1 MTANKN
7 QEIERKFLVD
17 NTKWISKDQGVKIT
31 QCYLSKIPTVRIR
44 LAGEQAFVT
53 IKGKSKNISRPEF
66 EYEVPFTDAKDMM
79 NLAISD
85 SVEKTR
91 YTEIFDGL
99 EWTVDVFSGKNT
111 GLIVAE
117 IELDS
122 EDQQIKLPDW
132 ILEEVSFD
140 SRYYNC
146 YLSEHP
152 FEGWS
157 VLTDFQEFER
167 ASSVVDRIT
176 SFLPGD
182 FDLNTILI
190 AAPKDILVNR
200 WRGFYRHINALLLN
214 VMLNRLN
221 EFNNHKDVEKRVL
234 DARNIICTIIE
245 NFDVDSKNVNVEK
258 KIVEEKFDI
267 LKLMK
272 EEQLY
277 LDSSLLK
284 YIWYRKIFGGKWKL
298 IYYYY
303 DKSFESF
310 ESFEMW
316 TKMPII
322 HLNST
327 MNVIT
332 KNKGDIK
339 IIKEEEYSEHSITTK
354 FQVYKQVFKQL
365 LTFGPFYLFNSKN

>member
-17 NTKWISKDQGVKIT
+17 NTKWSPKDQGVKIT
-31 QCYLSKIPTVRIR
+31 QCYLSKTPTVRIR

-66 EYEVPFTDAKDMM
+66 EYEVPFDDAKDMM
-79 NLAISD
+79 NLAISE
-85 SVEKTR
+85 SVEKVR
-91 YTEIFDGL
+91 YTEIFDEL

-122 EDQQIKLPDW
+122 EDQEIKLPDW

-152 FEGWS
+152 FESWT
-157 VLTDFQEFER
+157 VLTDVQEFER
-167 ASSVVDRIT
+167 ASSIVDRVT
-176 SFLPGD
+176 SLLPINL
-182 FDLNTILI
+182 DLNEILI
-190 AAPKDILVNR
+190 NASKNVQVNR
-200 WRGFYRHINALLLN
+200 WRGFYSHINALLLN
-214 VMLNRLN
+214 VLLNRLD
-221 EFNNHKDVEKRVL
+221 EFNNHEDVKEKVL

-245 NFDVDSKNVNVEK
+245 NFDIDASCINVNK
-258 KIVEEKFDI
+258 KVIELKPEDI

-277 LDSSLLK
+277 LDSKLLK

-298 IYYYY
+298 VVVNKSYS
-303 DKSFESF
+303 SFEV
-310 ESFEMW
+310 W
-316 TKMPII
+316 TKMPIKYWTE
-322 HLNST
+322 N
-327 MNVIT
+327 MNIIM
-332 KNKGDIK
+332 KNKSDIT
-339 IIKEEEYSEHSITTK
+339 IIKEEEYPEYNITTK
-354 FQVYKQVFKQL
+354 LQVYTQL
-365 LTFGPFYLFNSKN
+365 FNLFLAFGPFYLFDSKNKN